1 VRPDCDSPIA
11 RGSSHR
17 LDPPPRR
24 VPVEHVLDRGHPA
37 VRQSI
42 DRDDLDALARACEA
56 GSDTWITLSGRCH
69 PGAPSTCRVPPSGP
83 AVVACA
89 ACTRPFA
96 RLEVGDLRG
105 GDALGRHPDC
115 GPGSRLDEVRLSYA
129 LGSGLVR
136 VACARCGRSL
146 GAIPILRRP
155 R

>member
-1 VRPDCDSPIA
+1 
-11 RGSSHR
+11 
-17 LDPPPRR
+17 
-24 VPVEHVLDRGHPA
+24 VP
-37 VRQSI
+37 QSI

-56 GSDTWITLSGRCH
+56 GPGTPITLSGRCH

-96 RLEVGDLRG
+96 RREVGDRRG
-105 GDALGRHPDC
+105 GDAVGRHPPC
-115 GPGSRLDEVRLSYA
+115 GPGSRPAEVRLSYA
-129 LGSGLVR
+129 PGSGLVR
-136 VACARCGRSL
+136 LACAGCGGPL